1 MELNEIDIEMEIEI
15 EIEIWKRRDGDGQN
29 DVQHGS
35 FKACVF
41 WAVGVARLPE
51 RRDRLTRVRLSR
63 LTFWIR

>member
-1 MELNEIDIEMEIEI
+1 MELNEIEIEMEIEI

-41 WAVGVARLPE
+41 WALGWQ
-51 RRDRLTRVRLSR
+51 DCLSDV
-63 LTFWIR
+63 TV